1 MLSAASDSRCR
12 PHSQPPAPESL
23 ILPRTRRTQY
33 RLLLIIGGILVFGF
47 VSVGITAYLV
57 SRNAIRNGIVQQALP
72 LTADNIYSEI
82 QKDLLRPVLISSVMA
97 QDTFLREWI
106 LDGERDPTRI
116 TRYMKEIKERY
127 GSNTAFLVSEKSHRY
142 YEENGVLKTVSER
155 DPLDKWYFRVREMR
169 APFESNV
176 DPDEANRNQL
186 TVFINYRVLDYR
198 GNFIG
203 VTGVGLALDQI
214 GSHIDRYQSIFNRRI
229 YFVDRD
235 GVIVLSGKSMKGAH
249 GSIRKMAGI
258 DSIAGQILNGGDTPR
273 QLQYR
278 NGGSLVLVNSRY
290 IPELN
295 NFLVVEQDEYED
307 LKSVQRALGYNLLIG
322 AVLSGLV
329 LLLTWRTVD
338 RYQRRVGLLIEE
350 ALAHAARETEMA
362 HQQKEFVAM
371 VSHEFRTPLAIIDSG
386 LQGLKRHEEEM
397 TEEVS
402 SRFKR
407 IRRAAL
413 RLQELIGN
421 YLTGDRLNQASFA
434 IGSETIDLFQLISRT
449 AERVEWPNL
458 TIANDVAAH
467 VTGDP
472 ELLRIVFFNLFN
484 NAIKH
489 SPADG
494 HITVEGRLMER
505 EVEVCVRDEGSGIGP
520 DDLPHVFDK
529 HYRARQN
536 PNSGTGLGLYLVRR
550 IIAAHG
556 GTVSAESVVSQGTTI
571 RIRLPVIDTP
581 ATTPH

>member
-1 MLSAASDSRCR
+1 M
-12 PHSQPPAPESL
+12 
-23 ILPRTRRTQY
+23 PRTRRSQY
-33 RLLLIIGGILVFGF
+33 RLILIIGGILAFGF
-47 VSVGITAYLV
+47 LSVGITAYIV
-57 SRNAIRNGIVQQALP
+57 SRDAIRNGIVQQALP

-97 QDTFLREWI
+97 QDTFLREWM

-127 GSNTAFLVSEKSHRY
+127 ESNTAFLVSEKSRRY
-142 YEENGVLKTVSER
+142 YGENGVLKTVSES
-155 DPLDKWYFRVREMR
+155 DPLDKWYFRVRKMQ

-203 VTGVGLALDQI
+203 VTGVGLALDKI
-214 GSHIDRYQSIFNRRI
+214 GSHIDRYQSVFNRRI

-235 GVIVLSGKSMKGAH
+235 GVIVLSGKSMKGTH

-258 DSIAGQILNGGDTPR
+258 DSIANQILIGGDTPK

-278 NGGSLVLVNSRY
+278 NGGSLILVNSRY

-295 NFLVVEQDEYED
+295 NFLVVEQDEHED
-307 LKSVQRALGYNLLIG
+307 LKGVQRALGYNLLIG

-338 RYQRRVGLLIEE
+338 RYQRRVGLLIDET
-350 ALAHAARETEMA
+350 LAHATRETEMA
-362 HQQKEFVAM
+362 RQQQEFVAM

-386 LQGLKRHEEEM
+386 LQGLKRHEHDM
-397 TEEVS
+397 TEEIS
-402 SRFKR
+402 SRFRR
-407 IRRAAL
+407 IRRATL
-413 RLQELIGN
+413 RLQELISN
-421 YLTGDRLNQASFA
+421 YLTGDRLSQASFA
-434 IGSETIDLFQLISRT
+434 IGTERIDLFQLIART
-449 AERVEWPNL
+449 AERVEWPHL
-458 TIANDVAAH
+458 AITGDVSACIL
-467 VTGDP
+467 GDP

-489 SPADG
+489 SPSHG
-494 HITVEGRLMER
+494 QITVEGRLLDR
-505 EVEVCVRDEGSGIGP
+505 EIEVCIRDEGSGIGP
-520 DDLPHVFDK
+520 EDLPHIFDK

-536 PNSGTGLGLYLVRR
+536 QTGGTGLGLYLVHR
-550 IIAAHG
+550 IIAVHG
-556 GTVSAESVVSQGTTI
+556 GTVSAESVVGRGTSI
-571 RIRLPVIDTP
+571 RIRLPAIDTP
-581 ATTPH
+581 TTTPD